1 MIQDK
6 LPARLHILIARKSNK
21 AIIIRRGPS
30 KETCIIGWY
39 RKSNI
44 FQVSQGLKGRIYERR
59 SDISPDGKY
68 WIYFAMNGQWSRGVG
83 SWTTIARVPWLKA
96 IAFFPKG
103 DCWFGGGLLLNDHSY
118 WLNDGPYGHD
128 FEIAFGNNETY
139 PFFDTN
145 AVKRNKNSCP
155 PNSYGGECLNVYY
168 NRLQRDGW
176 KLIESSEQ
184 AYLNSET
191 IFEKQLSK
199 QWIFQKI
206 CHEPVGS
213 PPGKGCYWDEH
224 IIYNET
230 GKLLVYPD
238 WEWAEWLDKSIYY
251 AEKGCLYKL
260 TMKSSNQLSE
270 PKLLHDFNDY
280 TFEYKKAP
288 Y

>member
-1 MIQDK
+1 MTQEK
-6 LPARLHILIARKSNK
+6 FPARLHILIARKSQK
-21 AIIIRRGPS
+21 ALIIRRGPS
-30 KETCIIGWY
+30 KQTCIIGWD
-39 RKSNI
+39 RKSNS
-44 FQVSQGLKGRIYERR
+44 FRVSQWLKGRIYERR

-68 WIYFAMNGQWSRGVG
+68 WIYFAMNGQWGRGVG

-103 DCWFGGGLLLNDHSY
+103 DCCFGGGLFVNNNSY

-128 FEIAFGNNETY
+128 FELVFDKNNY
-139 PFFDTN
+139 HFFDTK
-145 AVKRNKNSCP
+145 AVKRNTNYRP
-155 PNSYGGECLNVYY
+155 PNYYGGECLNVYY

-176 KLIESSEQ
+176 KLIESSEK

-191 IFEKQLSK
+191 IFQKELSK
-199 QWIFQKI
+199 QWMLQKI
-206 CHEPVGS
+206 GHEQVGS

-224 IIYNET
+224 IVYHQT

-251 AEKGCLYKL
+251 AENGCLYQVKL
-260 TMKSSNQLSE
+260 KSSNQLSE
-270 PKLLHDFNDY
+270 PRLLHDFNNY
-280 TFEYKKAP
+280 TFECKQAP